1 MCTRIPVLHSLPY
14 LKGEP
19 STVIKHATDN
29 DAATPNMTTAV
40 YQTPTLPIVIDN
52 FAAARSS
59 VTIPFRAS
67 MKGFVIDRAED
78 CSVSQSGNA
87 LRHFSLMDRRG
98 AYISCVAFD
107 RHVNDE
113 TISNNTEVVIYFG
126 TGRSEI
132 GSTPKSMYLYN
143 DAVVVR
149 CSNDVPIV
157 WKQSLVDFP
166 LKHQ

>member
-1 MCTRIPVLHSLPY
+1 M
-14 LKGEP
+14 
-19 STVIKHATDN
+19 IKHAVDEE
-29 DAATPNMTTAV
+29 ASTPNMTTAI
-40 YQTPTLPIVIDN
+40 YQTPTHPVIIEN
-52 FAAARSS
+52 FAAARSF
-59 VTIPFRAS
+59 VTITFRES
-67 MKGFVIDRAED
+67 MKGFVMDCAED

-87 LRHFSLMDRRG
+87 LRHCSVMDRRG

-113 TISNNTEVVIYFG
+113 TISNNIEVVIYFG

-132 GSTPKSMYLYN
+132 GSTPKAMYLYN

-149 CSNDVPIV
+149 CSFDVPQV
-157 WKQSLVDFP
+157 WEQSLVDFP